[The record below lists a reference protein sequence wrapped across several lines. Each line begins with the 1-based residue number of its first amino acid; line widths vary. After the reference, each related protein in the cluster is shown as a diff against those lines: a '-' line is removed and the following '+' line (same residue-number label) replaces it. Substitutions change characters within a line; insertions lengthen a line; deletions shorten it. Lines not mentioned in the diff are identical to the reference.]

1 MKRTMQQKIK
11 HAGLT
16 LFELLIVIT
25 ILAII
30 ASFAYPSY
38 ANTMLELKRLEAK
51 SALYDIQTRYE
62 RYYAIHKT
70 YSGATLGGGKTSI
83 YPSTITQN
91 GHYKLEMSE
100 IKPQAYQLSAIPI
113 SAATKGDKQCG
124 TFILNSLG
132 EQAISGTGSAYRCW
146 QR

>member
-1 MKRTMQQKIK
+1 MQPTTK
-11 HAGLT
+11 HAGFT
-16 LFELLIVIT
+16 LFELLTVMS

-30 ASFAYPSY
+30 TSFAYPSY
-38 ANTMLELKRLEAK
+38 ANSMLELKRLEAK
-51 SALYDIQTRYE
+51 SALYEIQTRYE

-91 GHYKLEMSE
+91 GHYKLELSD

-113 SAATKGDKQCG
+113 STATKGDKQCD

-132 EQAISGTGSAYRCW
+132 EQMTSGTSSHYHCW